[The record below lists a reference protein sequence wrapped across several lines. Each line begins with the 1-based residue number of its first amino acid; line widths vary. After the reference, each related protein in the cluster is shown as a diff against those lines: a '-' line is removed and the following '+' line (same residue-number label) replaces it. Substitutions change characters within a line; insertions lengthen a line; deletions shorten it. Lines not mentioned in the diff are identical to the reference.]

1 MTSEI
6 LPPVTPGEVLHEEF
20 MVPFGLSARAL
31 ARELNVPPNRIAAI
45 VNGTRGISAETAI
58 LLARRFATTPQFWL
72 NLQNTHDLAVAERI
86 MAA

>member
-31 ARELNVPPNRIAAI
+31 ARELDVPPNRITAI
-45 VNGTRGISAETAI
+45 VNGTRTSPVSSPFPWFVRPRGS
-58 LLARRFATTPQFWL
+58 RPR
-72 NLQNTHDLAVAERI
+72 
-86 MAA
+86 